1 MARSIFVVVMCVG
14 CEWGGGAGL
23 TGRAL
28 PDASSA
34 LPPDAPHSVKDAAI
48 DARVAGSDSGTSGT
62 CSQPMAS
69 GVLATWAFAGQTGD
83 QATTA
88 AASMAPGSTA
98 GAIGR
103 SSDLVAASGADS
115 INSSGWPTSATLDTT
130 KGYYTFTITP
140 PTDCSVSLTQASVQA
155 RASGTGP
162 STVVAG
168 TSADAFAQMSAL
180 TVTATDSTSTPALSV
195 NDATGSVEV
204 RVFGYGATS
213 TDGTFRIDGTLTL
226 TGSFQ

>member
-1 MARSIFVVVMCVG
+1 MARSIFVVVMCAG
-14 CEWGGGAGL
+14 CEWGGGAGV

-28 PDASSA
+28 PDASSS
-34 LPPDAPHSVKDAAI
+34 LPPDAPHSIGKDAAI
-48 DARVAGSDSGTSGT
+48 DAAGSGSGTST

-69 GVLATWAFAGQTGD
+69 GVLATWAFAGQAGN

-98 GAIGR
+98 GDIGR

-115 INSSGWPTSATLDTT
+115 INASGWPTAATLDTT
-130 KGYYTFTITP
+130 KGYFTFTITP

-155 RASGTGP
+155 KESGTGP
-162 STVVAG
+162 STVVAA
-168 TSADAFAQMSAL
+168 TSADAFAQTSAL
-180 TVTATDSTSTPALSV
+180 TVTTVDSTSTPTLSV

-204 RVFGYGATS
+204 RIFGYGAGSTS
-213 TDGTFRIDGTLTL
+213 GTLRIVGTLTL